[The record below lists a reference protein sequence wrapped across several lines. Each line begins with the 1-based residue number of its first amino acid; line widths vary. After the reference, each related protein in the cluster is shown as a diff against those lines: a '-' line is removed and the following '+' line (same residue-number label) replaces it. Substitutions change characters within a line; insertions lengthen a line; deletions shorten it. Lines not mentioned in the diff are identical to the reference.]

1 MIYIRNKD
9 AYINKSLQNI
19 IQVDDINNF
28 HVLTLTPDFVDQ
40 RELHDFWEMVYIES
54 GDSVITSDDDT
65 FPANKGTLV
74 FHKPGEIH
82 AIESANNSFV
92 RAYFV
97 SFSSSSEITKLFESL
112 KLTVRNEQKNM
123 LKKLFDEAQVLYNN
137 KPRFLQMGDF
147 YSESLKPNSPT
158 GAQQLFRMH
167 FEEFLISVIRLA
179 EEKKNVF
186 FYESKTELDSFIFHR
201 LTEKLRNSLYSDLTI
216 TELCEELGC
225 GRTYLSILFKKN
237 TGDTIMNYYNTLKIK
252 EAKKLIKEGILP
264 LSEIS
269 DLLHFNT
276 RYYFSRVFKRIEG
289 ITPTEYKAKLK
300 KNRAD

>member
-40 RELHDFWEMVYIES
+40 REIHDFWEMVYIES
-54 GDSVITSDDDT
+54 GDALITSNDET
-65 FPANKGTLV
+65 FPASAGNLI
-74 FHKPGEIH
+74 FHKPGEVH

-97 SFSSSSEITKLFESL
+97 SFSTSSEITKLFESL

-123 LKKLFDEAQVLYNN
+123 LKKLFEEARGLYNN
-137 KPRFLQMGDF
+137 KSDFSQMGDF
-147 YSESLKPNSPT
+147 FSESLKPSSPT

-167 FEEFLISVIRLA
+167 FEEFLISVIRLI
-179 EEKKNVF
+179 EEKENVF
-186 FYESKTELDSFIFHR
+186 FYESKAELDAFIFRR
-201 LTEKLRNSLYSDLTI
+201 LTEKLKNSLYADLSI
-216 TELCEELGC
+216 TELCDELGC

-237 TGDTIMNYYNTLKIK
+237 TGDTIMNYYNMLKIN
-252 EAKKLIKEGILP
+252 EAKSLIKEGKLP

-269 DLLHFNT
+269 ELLHFST
-276 RYYFSRVFKRIEG
+276 RFYFSRVFKRIEG
-289 ITPTEYKAKLK
+289 ITPSEYKAKLK
-300 KNRAD
+300 NNK